1 MALRAAYEAFL
12 ASPSA
17 GGALAPQAS
26 INYIPTLTT
35 VADSDALVKH
45 LLAQTKVLTKKD
57 QKILSAVEADSAL
70 CLDIETTIEFNTG
83 GGAYLPGLDDN
94 FLADRVVVFPMVHIV
109 HFDSQQRIR
118 TIRLYW
124 DQASLLKQVE
134 VIGSRAKNWPIR
146 DGKEQARLIVSSSLP
161 GQQSSTSSAR
171 SSFAGDPHASLSL
184 FQPSSNHADDEVPR
198 TSLAPRATS
207 AKPPPRDLHEILSPE
222 RAPSTGSAS
231 IQAKAGASKNFQP
244 IRLFDKDEDVAQ
256 SPSKSPA
263 RGKAGPKKY
272 EHFEFGD
279 GEDATPKATANKS
292 GTKTKKHAPQWDFE
306 DFVTPEKHSV
316 KVHAQN
322 ERHFGWSDDEVDM
335 ETPVKRPV
343 IHQPR
348 PGTQAHFDF
357 NDDATPTAEKTKAPR
372 PRAQNKGLGLYK
384 DPILGEGSDG
394 EDAGG
399 ASKTDALSNVTKT
412 VNNESRQKTFDSQFV
427 MADSSPNTAAQAGE
441 PEKIAAPRSKKGLD
455 TNWALYD
462 QSPQPSVAKENVPQ
476 GVVKERGINIGGDG
490 MGGRKGSSRAW
501 LFGDDGPDA
510 EAEQP
515 RPTRKASGRAQN
527 AAADKSFWDF

>member
-1 MALRAAYEAFL
+1 MSLRASYEAFL
-12 ASPSA
+12 ATPSA
-17 GGALAPQAS
+17 SALAPQAS

-35 VADSDALVKH
+35 VADPEAVIRH
-45 LLAQTKVLTKKD
+45 LSAQTKVLTKKNE
-57 QKILSAVEADSAL
+57 KILGAIEGESGL
-70 CLDIETTIEFNTG
+70 CLDVETTIEFSTG

-94 FLADRVVVFPMVHIV
+94 FLADRIVVFPMVHIV
-109 HFDSQQRIR
+109 QFDDQQRIR
-118 TIRLYW
+118 SIRLYW

-146 DGKEQARLIVSSSLP
+146 DGKEQARLIVSSSSP
-161 GQQSSTSSAR
+161 GQQSSATSSSR
-171 SSFAGDPHASLSL
+171 NSIAGDPHASLSL
-184 FQPSSNHADDEVPR
+184 FQPSSNHEEDVAPR

-207 AKPPPRDLHEILSPE
+207 AKPPQRDLHEILSPE
-222 RAPSTGSAS
+222 RAPSTGSA

-244 IRLFDKDEDVAQ
+244 IRLFDQDEDASQ
-256 SPSKSPA
+256 SPSKSPV

-272 EHFEFGD
+272 DHFEFGD
-279 GEDATPKATANKS
+279 GEDATPKAVANKAAL
-292 GTKTKKHAPQWDFE
+292 KPKKHAPQWDFE

-316 KVHAQN
+316 KVQAQN

-343 IHQPR
+343 VHQPR
-348 PGTQAHFDF
+348 PETKAHFDF
-357 NDDATPTAEKTKAPR
+357 NDDATPTADKTKAPR

-384 DPILGEGSDG
+384 DPVLGGSDE
-394 EDAGG
+394 EDVGT
-399 ASKTDALSNVTKT
+399 SNKTEALSNVTKM

-427 MADSSPNTAAQAGE
+427 MADSSPNTASHAADSD
-441 PEKIAAPRSKKGLD
+441 KIAAPKNKKGLD
-455 TNWALYD
+455 ANWGLYD
-462 QSPQPSVAKENVPQ
+462 QSPQPPVAKENVPQ
-476 GVVKERGINIGGDG
+476 GVVKDRGINIGGDG

-515 RPTRKASGRAQN
+515 LPASRKASGRAQQTN
-527 AAADKSFWDF
+527 TDKSFWDF